1 LIDDERWDEA
11 RARLGE
17 LSARWGEQEPEVLRF
32 RTMIDL
38 LEDPGT
44 AAQ

>member
-17 LSARWGEQEPEVLRF
+17 LSARWGEQEPEVLRL
-32 RTMIDL
+32 RTMIGL